1 VGRCAAASVVLR
13 NSGAH
18 REHGGDRFGR
28 VLSPCLGRDDVRRAL
43 DEALEESRWVTV
55 VGPPGCGKTLLVRHA
70 AADSDYVWVDA
81 RTLRSLD
88 ELLLAALGRLDA
100 ETAPGDSL
108 PGALRRAVDGR
119 DRLLVLDGL
128 DLDATAAGP
137 VLQSMLEGTTDARFV
152 VTAHTTAGEVHESVV
167 RVGPLPVPH
176 VRAPLEG
183 PAVELFLQRIRAA
196 GGQQVDLVKQAR
208 EVHRLLSATGGLP
221 LLIEQV
227 AVQSALVGLSNAMS
241 TVSLDQAVDS
251 AHDMLDEASATALR
265 RIGLL
270 DFPVGLGVLSHVLG
284 SSASEAAE
292 LAGNLVRRSLLE
304 VDPRGHFDMLSPIRG
319 RARALARP
327 DDATAVEAGLLRWAQ
342 GVAPDHDNFGAADA
356 EWLDD
361 LPAMRHAVL
370 SACARPETRAVGYSV
385 ANRIYSSLY
394 TSMRAR
400 DAVEILEGALSS
412 GDGPPELGAQV
423 ARRAGIAASE
433 MRGSYDGL
441 WLLDRADE
449 HASSAPRPEEQ
460 LAKTAS
466 IRAEMHLDAGQ
477 MQLAEAEARRALQL
491 DPDGSICRQATRT
504 LADVY
509 VSQGRFA
516 EATQAVGD
524 AMLGRT
530 TRDERWIDLSARTLL
545 ARIALEQGRIA
556 EAVAAARG
564 VVREARQLAEDR
576 VGLLAE
582 TLLRGIDPT
591 WEPAEVA
598 RETLP
603 WAVRLPVLAQ
613 DGRDLL
619 VRGEA
624 RQAAGLAADVVAL
637 ADSARLGRDGVE
649 ARLLLGRALVRLGD
663 LDQAT
668 TTYLSALD
676 SCHTMQLPLR
686 AADVLD
692 GLAGVASARDLPEA
706 RLLAAAAFALRT
718 PRLAVR
724 WGYSADYDVVPAP
737 RAPAEWISGDDLSAE
752 AVPHI
757 TAVFTRGT
765 PSAPSVLDGLTPA
778 ERQVADRVAHG
789 LTSRQIAEE
798 LFVSPRTIDAHLTH
812 IYRKLD
818 INTRARLAALVV
830 DSR

>member
-1 VGRCAAASVVLR
+1 M
-13 NSGAH
+13 
-18 REHGGDRFGR
+18 
-28 VLSPCLGRDDVRRAL
+28 LSPCLGREDLRRAL
-43 DEALEESRWVTV
+43 DRALEESRWVTV
-55 VGPPGCGKTLLVRHA
+55 VGPPGSGKTLLVRHTA
-70 AADSDYVWVDA
+70 EGLGATWVDA
-81 RTLRSLD
+81 RALRHLD
-88 ELLLAALGRLDA
+88 EVLLAALGGLGA
-100 ETAPGDSL
+100 ETAPGDT
-108 PGALRRAVDGR
+108 PAGALGRALDGR
-119 DRLLVLDGL
+119 DCVLVLDGL
-128 DLDATAAGP
+128 DLDATGAGP
-137 VLQSMLEGTTDARFV
+137 AIEAMLEGTTDVRVV
-152 VTAHTTAGEVHESVV
+152 VTARATAGEPHESVV

-176 VRAPLEG
+176 QRAPLEG
-183 PAVELFLQRIRAA
+183 PAVELFLRGIRAA
-196 GGQQVDLVKQAR
+196 GGPLVDLTSQAH
-208 EVHRLLSATGGLP
+208 EVRRLLSATGGLP

-251 AHDMLDEASATALR
+251 AHGLLDPSSATALR

-270 DFPVGLGVLSHVLG
+270 DFPVGLGVLAHVLER
-284 SSASEAAE
+284 SPAEAAE
-292 LAGNLVRRSLLE
+292 LAGDLVRRSLLE
-304 VDPRGHFDMLSPIRG
+304 VDRRGHFDTLSPIRG
-319 RARALARP
+319 RARALADP
-327 DDATAVEAGLLRWAQ
+327 DDVVAVGSGLLAWAQ
-342 GVAPDHDNFGAADA
+342 SHAPDHDNFGAADA
-356 EWLDD
+356 EWLRD

-370 SACARPETRAVGYSV
+370 TACADPASRAEGYSV
-385 ANRIYSSLY
+385 ANRIFSSLY

-400 DAVEILEGALSS
+400 EALEILEGALSS
-412 GDGPPELGAQV
+412 GDGPSDIGAQV

-433 MRGSYDGL
+433 VRGTYEGL

-449 HASSAPRPEEQ
+449 HASAAPRPEEQ

-466 IRAEMHLDAGQ
+466 IRAEMHLDAGDTAR
-477 MQLAEAEARRALQL
+477 AEAEAKRAISL
-491 DPDGSICRQATRT
+491 DPDGSIRRQATRT

-509 VSQGRFA
+509 ASQGRFA
-516 EATQAVGD
+516 EAARAVSD
-524 AMLGRT
+524 AMPARIS
-530 TRDERWIDLSARTLL
+530 RDERWIDLSARTIL

-556 EAVAAARG
+556 EAVAGARA
-564 VVREARQLAEDR
+564 VVLEARELAEDR

-591 WEPAEVA
+591 WQA
-598 RETLP
+598 RDVVRDTLP

-619 VRGEA
+619 VAGET

-649 ARLLLGRALVRLGD
+649 ARLLLGRALVGLGD

-668 TTYLSALD
+668 TTYLTALD
-676 SCHTMQLPLR
+676 SCHAMRLPLR
-686 AADVLD
+686 AADALD
-692 GLAGVASARDLPEA
+692 GLAGVAQARDLPEA

-718 PRLAVR
+718 PRMAVR
-724 WGYSADYDVVPAP
+724 WGYSADYDVVPAN
-737 RAPAEWISGDDLSAE
+737 RAPAEWIDGAELSDD
-752 AVPHI
+752 AVALV
-757 TAVFTRGT
+757 TAAFTRPG
-765 PSAPSVLDGLTPA
+765 PSAPSVLDALTAA

-798 LFVSPRTIDAHLTH
+798 LFVSPRTVDAHLTH

>member
-1 VGRCAAASVVLR
+1 M
-13 NSGAH
+13 
-18 REHGGDRFGR
+18 
-28 VLSPCLGRDDVRRAL
+28 
-43 DEALEESRWVTV
+43 TV

-70 AADSDYVWVDA
+70 AADSDVAWVDA
-81 RTLRSLD
+81 RTLRTLD
-88 ELLLAALGRLDA
+88 DLLLAALGSLDA

-108 PGALRRAVDGR
+108 PGALGRAVDGR
-119 DRLLVLDGL
+119 DCLLVLDGL
-128 DLDATAAGP
+128 DLDATGAGP
-137 VLQSMLEGTTDARFV
+137 VLQRVLEGTTDARVV
-152 VTAHTTAGEVHESVV
+152 VTARTTAGQAHESVV

-176 VRAPLEG
+176 PRAPLEG

-196 GGQQVDLVKQAR
+196 GGQQVDLTAQAH
-208 EVHRLLSATGGLP
+208 EVRRLLRATGGLP

-227 AVQSALVGLSNAMS
+227 AVQSALVGLGNAVS

-251 AHDMLDEASATALR
+251 AHEMLDEASAAALR

-270 DFPVGLGVLSHVLG
+270 DFPVGLGVLAHVLG
-284 SSASEAAE
+284 CPVPRAAE

-304 VDPRGHFDMLSPIRG
+304 VDPRGQFDMLSPIRG
-319 RARALARP
+319 RARTLAHP
-327 DDATAVEAGLLRWAQ
+327 EDVAAVGSGLLRWAQ
-342 GVAPDHDNFGAADA
+342 GHAPDHDNYGAADA
-356 EWLDD
+356 EWLRD

-370 SACARPETRAVGYSV
+370 TACADPETRAEGYSV
-385 ANRIYSSLY
+385 ANRIFSSLY
-394 TSMRAR
+394 TSMRTREAL
-400 DAVEILEGALSS
+400 EILEGALAS
-412 GDGPPELGAQV
+412 GDGPSAIGAQV

-433 MRGSYDGL
+433 VRGTYEGL
-441 WLLDRADE
+441 WLLDRADQ
-449 HASSAPRPEEQ
+449 HASAAPRPEEQ

-466 IRAEMHLDAGQ
+466 IRAEMHLDAGETV
-477 MQLAEAEARRALQL
+477 LAEAEARRAISL
-491 DPDGSICRQATRT
+491 DPEGSISRQATRT

-509 VSQGRFA
+509 ASQGRFA
-516 EATQAVGD
+516 EATQAVSD
-524 AMLGRT
+524 AMPART
-530 TRDERWIDLSARTLL
+530 SRDERWIDLSARTVL
-545 ARIALEQGRIA
+545 ARVALEQGRVA
-556 EAVAAARG
+556 EAVAGARA
-564 VVREARQLAEDR
+564 VVLEARELAEDR

-591 WEPAEVA
+591 WEATDVV

-619 VRGEA
+619 QRGEVP
-624 RQAAGLAADVVAL
+624 QAAGLAADVVAL

-668 TTYLSALD
+668 TTYLTALD
-676 SCHTMQLPLR
+676 NCHAMHLPLR

-692 GLAGVASARDLPEA
+692 GLAGVARARDLPEA

-737 RAPAEWISGDDLSAE
+737 RPPAEWLAGDVLSAR
-752 AVPHI
+752 AVALVS
-757 TAVFTRGT
+757 AVFTRGT
-765 PSAPSVLDGLTPA
+765 PSPPSVLDALTAA
-778 ERQVADRVAHG
+778 ERQVAERVAHG

-798 LFVSPRTIDAHLTH
+798 LFVSPRTVDAHLTH